1 MGIVPNG
8 YARGR
13 SGNQFKST
21 HSLQVHRADNES
33 MHRSRCVSAPVVAFG
48 ILPPPLRHPCP
59 VMLGDY
65 EVRGLTRGV
74 WPLLVTFS
82 TSVILL
88 FSSCGL

>member
-1 MGIVPNG
+1 
-8 YARGR
+8 
-13 SGNQFKST
+13 
-21 HSLQVHRADNES
+21 
-33 MHRSRCVSAPVVAFG
+33 
-48 ILPPPLRHPCP
+48 
-59 VMLGDY
+59 MLGDY